1 MQIHLLWSLHSAR
14 CDPFA
19 KDAAQ
24 TDNANGTSFRK
35 EVWEAERTHR
45 EATAEAEGLGERWRK
60 VSRDG
65 RKFVQIS
72 IWHSFALIVVRC
84 SSVLRFVGVL
94 GISCDN
100 VLFTGWRCPVR
111 GDWSEPGFAMLNLD
125 SWIERI
131 LFKMQWVNC
140 RWIIITPNQM
150 RNVSHMT
157 TYCAGWS
164 FLVSCPSAAVVFQPN
179 CFADHS
185 MHDVDPYC
193 HSQTDCGRKHNLH
206 AICGDNCK
214 AVLQT
219 W

>member
-1 MQIHLLWSLHSAR
+1 M
-14 CDPFA
+14 
-19 KDAAQ
+19 
-24 TDNANGTSFRK
+24 TNANSPALKSALCQVRSLRQRCRSDGQRK
-35 EVWEAERTHR
+35 RHQLPKRSVGSRKDTPRSDCRSWR
-45 EATAEAEGLGERWRK
+45 LGWK

-72 IWHSFALIVVRC
+72 IWHNFALIVVRC

-157 TYCAGWS
+157 MYCAGWS

-214 AVLQT
+214 AGLQT

>member
-1 MQIHLLWSLHSAR
+1 M
-14 CDPFA
+14 
-19 KDAAQ
+19 
-24 TDNANGTSFRK
+24 TNANSPALKSALCQVRSLRQRCRSDGQRK
-35 EVWEAERTHR
+35 RHQLPKRSVGSRKDTPRSDCRSWR
-45 EATAEAEGLGERWRK
+45 LGWK

-72 IWHSFALIVVRC
+72 IWHNFALIVVRC

-157 TYCAGWS
+157 MYCAGWS